1 MTIILGA
8 IGILLGLITS
18 IYMLHINIRELI
30 IKHNKSMYIIIASS
44 VFMMIITVLLY
55 KRYGLTYQFISLEIT
70 AWLLISISITDI
82 KYKEVN
88 INIIIFSVI
97 LGVILLVIN
106 QNIKW
111 YESLIGL
118 FGIGGILVGISY
130 ITKGSIGMG
139 DAYVI
144 GVTGLLLGY
153 KMAIA
158 ILLYSLV
165 LSSIL
170 GIILMIL
177 GKVNRK
183 TRLPMVP
190 FILSA
195 FIIIQFMQ

>member
-1 MTIILGA
+1 MTIILGV

-18 IYMLHINIRELI
+18 IYMLHINIRELY
-30 IKHNKSMYIIIASS
+30 KHNKSMYITIAISIC
-44 VFMMIITVLLY
+44 MMIITVLLY

-82 KYKEVN
+82 KCKEVN
-88 INIIIFSVI
+88 TNIIICTVI

-106 QNIKW
+106 SNIKW

-118 FGIGGILVGISY
+118 FGIGGILAGISY

-144 GVTGLLLGY
+144 GVIGLLLGY

-170 GIILMIL
+170 GIILMVI
-177 GKVNRK
+177 GKVNIK

>member
-1 MTIILGA
+1 MIIIGV

-18 IYMLHINIRELI
+18 IYTLHINIKELLS
-30 IKHNKSMYIIIASS
+30 KHNKTTYIIIAISIL
-44 VFMMIITVLLY
+44 MMIITMFLY
-55 KRYGLTYQFISLEIT
+55 KKYNFTNQFISLEIT

-88 INIIIFSVI
+88 IYIIMLTLI
-97 LGVILLVIN
+97 LGVILMVIN
-106 QNIKW
+106 PNIIW
-111 YESLIGL
+111 YESFIGL
-118 FGIGGILVGISY
+118 FVIGGILAGISY

-139 DAYVI
+139 DAFVI
-144 GVTGLLLGY
+144 GTIGLLLGY
-153 KMAIA
+153 KMTIA

-190 FILSA
+190 FILTS
-195 FIIIQFMQ
+195 FIIILLM